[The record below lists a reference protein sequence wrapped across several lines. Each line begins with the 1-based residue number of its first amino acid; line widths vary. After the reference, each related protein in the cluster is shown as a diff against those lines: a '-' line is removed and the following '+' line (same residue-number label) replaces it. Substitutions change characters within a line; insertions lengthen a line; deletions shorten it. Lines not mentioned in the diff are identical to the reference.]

1 MLNNPPYY
9 FGIIKKAIVAFGRM
23 FSEIQIERMNDAG
36 TVLQTINV
44 PIAYGPKEKWLVRLE
59 QDPSL
64 DNNVNTILP
73 RMAFEITGYSYD
85 ASRKSN
91 KMTKIASYN
100 LTTNNLKT
108 QFSPVPY
115 NLDIEL
121 NLLTKT
127 TEDALAVV
135 EQILPV
141 FTPDYTLSINA
152 IPDLNIVND
161 VPIILNNV
169 SFQDSYDGDFQS
181 RREIVYTFNFT
192 MKVNIFGSITS
203 SGVIKKANVTLPN
216 QPLDYFVKSSTPDT
230 FIIDTWSNST
240 PTGF

>member
-23 FSEIQIERMNDAG
+23 FSEIQIERMDETGA
-36 TVLQTINV
+36 VIQTINV

-85 ASRKSN
+85 ASRKVN
-91 KMTKIASYN
+91 KMTKVASYDQ
-100 LTTNNLKT
+100 TTLKT

-121 NLLTKT
+121 SLLTKT

-152 IPDLNIVND
+152 IPDLNIAND
-161 VPIILNNV
+161 VPIILNGV

-181 RREIVYTFNFT
+181 RREIIYTFNFT

-203 SGVIKKANVTLPN
+203 SGVIKKANITLPN
-216 QPLDYFVKSSTPDT
+216 QPLDYFVKSNVPET
-230 FIIDTWSNST
+230 FIIDTWTNDT

>member
-23 FSEIQIERMNDAG
+23 FSEIQIERMDETGA
-36 TVLQTINV
+36 VIQTINV

-73 RMAFEITGYSYD
+73 RMSFEITGYSYD
-85 ASRKSN
+85 ASRKVN
-91 KMTKIASYN
+91 KMTKVASYDQ
-100 LTTNNLKT
+100 TTLKT

-121 NLLTKT
+121 SLLTKT

-152 IPDLNIVND
+152 IPDLNIAND
-161 VPIILNNV
+161 VPIILNGV

-181 RREIVYTFNFT
+181 RREIIYTFNFT

-203 SGVIKKANVTLPN
+203 SGVIKKANITLPN
-216 QPLDYFVKSSTPDT
+216 QPLDYFVKSTVPET
-230 FIIDTWSNST
+230 FIIDTWTNDT

>member
-9 FGIIKKAIVAFGRM
+9 HGIIKKAIVAFGRM
-23 FSEIQIERMNDAG
+23 FSEIQIERMDETGA
-36 TVLQTINV
+36 VIQTINV

-85 ASRKSN
+85 ASRKVN
-91 KMTKIASYN
+91 KMTKVASYDQ
-100 LTTNNLKT
+100 TTLKT

-121 NLLTKT
+121 SLLTKT

-152 IPDLNIVND
+152 IPDLNIAND
-161 VPIILNNV
+161 VPIILNGV

-181 RREIVYTFNFT
+181 RREIIYTFNFT

-203 SGVIKKANVTLPN
+203 SGVIKKANITLPN
-216 QPLDYFVKSSTPDT
+216 QPLDYFVKSNVPET
-230 FIIDTWSNST
+230 FIIDTWTNDT

>member
-23 FSEIQIERMNDAG
+23 FSEIQIERMDEAG
-36 TVLQTINV
+36 AVLQTINV

-59 QDPSL
+59 QDPNL
-64 DNNVNTILP
+64 ENNVNTILP
-73 RMAFEITGYSYD
+73 RMAFEIVGYTYD

-91 KMTKIASYN
+91 KMTKIASYDQ
-100 LTTNNLKT
+100 TTLKT

-121 NLLTKT
+121 SLLTKT

-181 RREIVYTFNFT
+181 RREIIYTFNFT

-216 QPLDYFVKSSTPDT
+216 QPLDYFVKSNVPDT
-230 FIIDTWSNST
+230 FIIDTWSNNT

>member
-9 FGIIKKAIVAFGRM
+9 HGIIKKAIVAFGRM
-23 FSEIQIERMNDAG
+23 FSEIQIERMDETGA
-36 TVLQTINV
+36 VIQTINV

-85 ASRKSN
+85 ASRKVN
-91 KMTKIASYN
+91 KMTKVASYDQ
-100 LTTNNLKT
+100 TTLKT

-121 NLLTKT
+121 SLLTKT

-161 VPIILNNV
+161 VPIILNGV

-203 SGVIKKANVTLPN
+203 SGVIKKANITLPN
-216 QPLDYFVKSSTPDT
+216 QPLDYFVKSNVPET
-230 FIIDTWSNST
+230 FIIDTWSNNT

>member
-9 FGIIKKAIVAFGRM
+9 HGIIKKAIVAFGRM
-23 FSEIQIERMNDAG
+23 FSEIQIERMDEAG
-36 TVLQTINV
+36 DVLQTINV

-59 QDPSL
+59 QDPNL
-64 DNNVNTILP
+64 ENNVNTILP
-73 RMAFEITGYSYD
+73 RMAFEIVGYTYD

-91 KMTKIASYN
+91 KMTKIASYDQ
-100 LTTNNLKT
+100 TTLKT

-121 NLLTKT
+121 SLLTKT

-161 VPIILNNV
+161 VPIILNGV

-181 RREIVYTFNFT
+181 RREIIYTFNFT

-216 QPLDYFVKSSTPDT
+216 QPLDYFVKSNVPDT
-230 FIIDTWSNST
+230 FIIDTWT
-240 PTGF
+240 PDTPNGF

>member
-23 FSEIQIERMNDAG
+23 FSEIQIERMDETGA
-36 TVLQTINV
+36 VIQTINV

-85 ASRKSN
+85 ASRKVN
-91 KMTKIASYN
+91 KMTKVASYDQ
-100 LTTNNLKT
+100 TTLKT

-121 NLLTKT
+121 SLLTKT

-152 IPDLNIVND
+152 IPDLNIAND
-161 VPIILNNV
+161 VPIILNGV

-181 RREIVYTFNFT
+181 RREIIYTFNFT

-203 SGVIKKANVTLPN
+203 SGVIKKANITLPN
-216 QPLDYFVKSSTPDT
+216 QPLDYFVKSNVPET
-230 FIIDTWSNST
+230 FIIDTWTNDTRACSQ
-240 PTGF
+240 P

>member
-9 FGIIKKAIVAFGRM
+9 HGIIKKAIVAFGRM
-23 FSEIQIERMNDAG
+23 FSEIQIERMDEAG
-36 TVLQTINV
+36 AVLQTINV

-59 QDPSL
+59 QDPNL
-64 DNNVNTILP
+64 ENNVNTILP
-73 RMAFEITGYSYD
+73 RMAFEIVGYTYD

-91 KMTKIASYN
+91 KMTKIASYDQ
-100 LTTNNLKT
+100 TTLKT

-121 NLLTKT
+121 SLLTKT

-161 VPIILNNV
+161 VPIILNGV
-169 SFQDSYDGDFQS
+169 SFQDSYDGDFQN

-203 SGVIKKANVTLPN
+203 SGVIKKANITLPN
-216 QPLDYFVKSSTPDT
+216 QPLDYFVKSNVPDN
-230 FIIDTWSNST
+230 FIIDTWSNNT

>member
-1 MLNNPPYY
+1 MLNNSPYY
-9 FGIIKKAIVAFGRM
+9 HGIIKKAIVAFGRM
-23 FSEIQIERMNDAG
+23 FSEIQIERTDEAG
-36 TVLQTINV
+36 ATLQTLNV

-59 QDPSL
+59 QDPNL
-64 DNNVNTILP
+64 ETNVNTILP
-73 RMAFEITGYSYD
+73 RMSFEIVGLTYD
-85 ASRKSN
+85 GSRKSN

-100 LTTNNLKT
+100 LQTDTLKT

-135 EQILPV
+135 EQIAPI

-161 VPIILNNV
+161 VPIILNGI

-203 SGVIKKANVTLPN
+203 SGIIKKANVTLPN
-216 QPLDYFVKSSTPDT
+216 QPLDYFVKSNEPDT
-230 FIIDTWSNST
+230 FIIDTWSNQT
-240 PTGF
+240 PSGF

>member
-9 FGIIKKAIVAFGRM
+9 HGIIKKAIVAFGRM
-23 FSEIQIERMNDAG
+23 FSEIQIERMDEAG
-36 TVLQTINV
+36 AVLQTINV

-59 QDPSL
+59 QDPNL
-64 DNNVNTILP
+64 ENNVNTILP
-73 RMAFEITGYSYD
+73 RMAFEIVGYTYD

-91 KMTKIASYN
+91 KMTKIASYDQ
-100 LTTNNLKT
+100 TTLKT

-121 NLLTKT
+121 SLLTKT

-161 VPIILNNV
+161 VPIILNGV

-181 RREIVYTFNFT
+181 RREIVYTFSFT

-203 SGVIKKANVTLPN
+203 SGVIKKANITLPN
-216 QPLDYFVKSSTPDT
+216 QPLDYFVKSNVPDN
-230 FIIDTWSNST
+230 FIIDTWTNST

>member
-23 FSEIQIERMNDAG
+23 FSEIQIERMDDTGA
-36 TVLQTINV
+36 VLQTINV

-85 ASRKSN
+85 ASRKVN
-91 KMTKIASYN
+91 KMTKVASYDQ
-100 LTTNNLKT
+100 TTLKT

-121 NLLTKT
+121 SLLTKT

-152 IPDLNIVND
+152 IPDLNIAND
-161 VPIILNNV
+161 VPIILNGV

-181 RREIVYTFNFT
+181 RREIIYTFNFT

-203 SGVIKKANVTLPN
+203 SGVIKKVNITLPN
-216 QPLDYFVKSSTPDT
+216 QPLDYFVKSNVPET
-230 FIIDTWSNST
+230 FIIDTWTNDT

>member
-9 FGIIKKAIVAFGRM
+9 HGIIKKAIVAFGRM
-23 FSEIQIERMNDAG
+23 FSEIQIERMNGAG

-59 QDPSL
+59 QDPL
-64 DNNVNTILP
+64 LENNVNTILP
-73 RMAFEITGYSYD
+73 RMAFEIVGYSYD

-91 KMTKIASYN
+91 KMTKVASYDQ
-100 LTTNNLKT
+100 TTLKT

-121 NLLTKT
+121 SLLTKT
-127 TEDALAVV
+127 TEDALAVL

-161 VPIILNNV
+161 VPIILNGV
-169 SFQDSYDGDFQS
+169 SQQDNYDGDFQT
-181 RREIVYTFNFT
+181 RREIIYTFNFT

-203 SGVIKKANVTLPN
+203 SGVIKKANITLPN
-216 QPLDYFVKSSTPDT
+216 QPLDYFVKSNVPEN
-230 FIIDTWSNST
+230 FIIDTWTNST
-240 PTGF
+240 PSGF

>member
-9 FGIIKKAIVAFGRM
+9 HGIIKKAIVAFGRM
-23 FSEIQIERMNDAG
+23 FSEIQIERMDETGA
-36 TVLQTINV
+36 VIQTINV

-85 ASRKSN
+85 ASRKVN
-91 KMTKIASYN
+91 KMTKVASYDQ
-100 LTTNNLKT
+100 TTLKT

-121 NLLTKT
+121 SLLTKT

-152 IPDLNIVND
+152 IPDLNIAND
-161 VPIILNNV
+161 VPIILNGV

-181 RREIVYTFNFT
+181 RREIIYTFNFT

-203 SGVIKKANVTLPN
+203 SGIIKKANITLPN
-216 QPLDYFVKSSTPDT
+216 QPLDYFVKSNVPET
-230 FIIDTWSNST
+230 FIIDTWTNDT

>member
-23 FSEIQIERMNDAG
+23 FSEIQIERMDDNG

-73 RMAFEITGYSYD
+73 RMSFEITGYSYD

-230 FIIDTWSNST
+230 FIIDTWSNDT

>member
-9 FGIIKKAIVAFGRM
+9 HGIIKKAIVAFGRM
-23 FSEIQIERMNDAG
+23 FSEIQIERMDDTGAVIQ
-36 TVLQTINV
+36 TVNV

-85 ASRKSN
+85 ASRKVN
-91 KMTKIASYN
+91 KMTKVASYDQ
-100 LTTNNLKT
+100 TTLKT

-121 NLLTKT
+121 SLLTKT

-152 IPDLNIVND
+152 IPDLNVVND
-161 VPIILNNV
+161 VPIILNGV

-181 RREIVYTFNFT
+181 RREIIYTFNFT

-203 SGVIKKANVTLPN
+203 SGVIKKANITLPN
-216 QPLDYFVKSSTPDT
+216 QPLDYFVKSNVPET
-230 FIIDTWSNST
+230 FIIDTWTNDT

>member
-23 FSEIQIERMNDAG
+23 FSEIQIERMDDAG

-73 RMAFEITGYSYD
+73 RMSFEITGYSYD

-100 LTTNNLKT
+100 LATNNLKT

-203 SGVIKKANVTLPN
+203 SGVIKKANVILPN

-230 FIIDTWSNST
+230 FIIDTWSNNT